1 MSKAQREIL
10 IPICVIGAILALIVA
25 ACLWYTRP
33 RAFSALLPNGGEGL
47 HAQVTFMS
55 QEGDG
60 WDLSSFLLTPEQTQ
74 ELVDHLSA
82 TQYRADLAGNLF
94 ARLTSGGR
102 LRIDLNPYAELYF
115 FSSDQAAPS
124 LRLILAGKKVQ
135 TSAAGEA
142 SSLYFP
148 AAGQSF
154 QEEVTSWLAEL
165 DTSNTHDNIPNI

>member
-47 HAQVTFMS
+47 HAHVTLMS
-55 QEGDG
+55 REEDG
-60 WDLSSFLLTPEQTQ
+60 WDLSSFLLTPEQTR
-74 ELVDHLSA
+74 ELVDRLST

-94 ARLTSGGR
+94 SRLSSSGH
-102 LRIDLNPYAELYF
+102 LRIDLDPCAWLAF
-115 FSSDQAAPS
+115 FSSDQAAPV
-124 LRLILAGKKVQ
+124 LELTLAGEKIR
-135 TSAAGEA
+135 TSAAGEG
-142 SSLYFP
+142 SDLYFP
-148 AAGQSF
+148 AAGRSF
-154 QEEVTSWLAEL
+154 QEEVISWLAEL